1 MLYLLL
7 EQPIWFAFVILLVV
21 IIIVYNKVSQRLA
34 RLSREVD
41 QLQLKLSQYEY
52 HRAAQDV
59 QPATTSLNSLAA
71 SQHSVK
77 FTPVFTPLL
86 VPPFLPSFLASVM
99 EETLTLNQTSTP
111 EDKAPFEQW
120 LTSTLPSPSSDPSGD
135 SQSAPTMDSPTES
148 ITPQSTQQPTPVTN
162 PPMEPDERSL
172 PIVTSLFKS
181 VQNWFMG
188 GNLVVRV
195 GVIVL
200 LIGVVLL
207 LRLLSEY
214 IEIPIGLKLGGIVIA
229 GLALAGL
236 GLKLAKKRFA
246 YGITLQGTGL
256 SIAYLTTFFA
266 YDVYRVIPSLPSF
279 AALAILSAVTIGLAV
294 RQNAFPLALLAF
306 SGGFFA
312 PLLTSTETGSL
323 VMLFSYYLLLNVAI
337 AITAHYRTWKVLN
350 LLGAGV
356 TFGLAYYWG
365 LTENLSA
372 ELQSQRWALVLIT
385 ALHWVLYLFIVIRYA
400 QQIIAYNSKSAAP
413 TVSSQASH
421 LPAAQLNH
429 SLYVFPIDIGLL
441 FSVPLLAFGIFN
453 VLLDGITHALTLT
466 SALFAT
472 IYLVLS
478 WLFIRRSQQYA
489 LVTEGMLALGLGFLA
504 LTVPLA
510 MDAEWIAMGW
520 AIQGLALVWFGR
532 RSLRA
537 WSVWLGV
544 LLQLIGVV
552 ILLPDLVINLDSTLT
567 ELPTLALSLSALS
580 ALASMFILRA
590 SNSPIVLSQDLEQ
603 SDPASDPASE
613 PALATNELPKLAR
626 ALGVSQHAAQQRLT
640 SINSQSAAF
649 KSLWQSPVLITLL
662 TFITAC
668 WSLFVL
674 SLNLEQWLEL
684 WFKDGHL
691 ATSMLI
697 AMATLGCLIGYWL
710 IDRLYHWP
718 EIRKF
723 SHAPLLLFYF
733 MLVIQ
738 LPQHVEFHQQWS
750 ALHWT
755 IFIAL
760 IIGWLVVGQLWL
772 KTWHS
777 HRTLSRF
784 DSATWL
790 GTGVL
795 VLAAAIHYGLPA
807 SHGVV
812 TILIPVAVML
822 IGFWLSYRYYSAQV
836 NTSYEA
842 TTSLFHSQ
850 SQPLYWFDWQTALL
864 DCARVFVPLTLSWV
878 VITNWY
884 YDGEVWGLPY
894 IPTINLYDLTLGL
907 VLLYGFGLNYFNQSR
922 SKALLPIAHQKEGY
936 RNNTGNFLLI
946 ILGLIG
952 FWVVSSMLIRTLHTY
967 AGTPLWHRGAWDSE
981 QVQTGLT
988 ILWTLLALVATIIA
1002 SRHWLRALWFMG
1014 IGLLG
1019 LVVLKLVVVD
1029 LSQTEAIWRVVSFIG
1044 AGSLILLIGYLAP
1057 LPPEQKDEGDNSE
1070 TVANED

>member
-21 IIIVYNKVSQRLA
+21 SITVYSKVSQRLDK
-34 RLSREVD
+34 LSREVD
-41 QLQLKLSQYEY
+41 QLQRE
-52 HRAAQDV
+52 
-59 QPATTSLNSLAA
+59 LNTYKDNAHPSSSSAVTP
-71 SQHSVK
+71 ST
-77 FTPVFTPLL
+77 FTPSATSSAPTKTSSNTFETKPR
-86 VPPFLPSFLASVM
+86 P
-99 EETLTLNQTSTP
+99 ETLTKTETLSPEARAVTAPTLSTTSSRDDIAILNSASDPTGMS
-111 EDKAPFEQW
+111 
-120 LTSTLPSPSSDPSGD
+120 SSDINAALEQPISKD
-135 SQSAPTMDSPTES
+135 TLASQSAGESP
-148 ITPQSTQQPTPVTN
+148 
-162 PPMEPDERSL
+162 PPIMEPDERSL
-172 PIVTSLFKS
+172 PIVTSLLKS

-256 SIAYLTTFFA
+256 SIAYLTTYFA

-279 AALAILSAVTIGLAV
+279 AALAALSAVTIGLAV

-312 PLLTSTETGSL
+312 PLLTSSETGSL

-372 ELQSQRWALVLIT
+372 ELQSQRWTLVLIT
-385 ALHWVLYLFIVIRYA
+385 ALHWLLYLFIVIRYA
-400 QQIIAYNSKSAAP
+400 QQIIAHNSKSAAR
-413 TVSSQASH
+413 TILSQASH

-429 SLYVFPIDIGLL
+429 RLYVFPIDIGLL
-441 FSVPLLAFGIFN
+441 FSVPLLTFGIFN

-472 IYLVLS
+472 VYLALS

-489 LVTEGMLALGLGFLA
+489 LITEGMLALGLGFLA

-510 MDAEWIAMGW
+510 LDAEWIAMGW

-537 WSVWLGV
+537 WSAWFGV
-544 LLQLIGVV
+544 LLQLIGVA

-567 ELPTLALSLSALS
+567 EQPTLALSLSALS
-580 ALASMFILRA
+580 GLASMFILRA
-590 SNSPIVLSQDLEQ
+590 SNSPIVLSQDSEQ
-603 SDPASDPASE
+603 PDPASDPASD

-626 ALGVSQHAAQQRLT
+626 ALGVRQHAAQQWLT
-640 SINSQSAAF
+640 GINSQSVAF
-649 KSLWQSPVLITLL
+649 KALWQSPILITLL
-662 TFITAC
+662 TCITAC

-674 SLNLEQWLEL
+674 GLDLDQWLKL
-684 WFKDGHL
+684 WFKDAHV

-697 AMATLGCLIGYWL
+697 AMASLGCLIGYWL
-710 IDRLYHWP
+710 IDRLYSWH
-718 EIRKF
+718 EIGKF
-723 SHAPLLLFYF
+723 SHAALLLFYL

-738 LPQHVEFHQQWS
+738 LPQQGEFHQQWS

-755 IFIAL
+755 VFIAL

-777 HRTLSRF
+777 HRTLSRS

-795 VLAAAIHYGLPA
+795 VLAAAVHYGLPA
-807 SHGVV
+807 SHGTM

-822 IGFWLSYRYYSAQV
+822 VGFWLSYRYYSAQV
-836 NTSYEA
+836 NTSHEA
-842 TTSLFHSQ
+842 TISLFHCQ
-850 SQPLYWFDWQTALL
+850 RQPLCWFDWQSALL
-864 DCARVFVPLTLSWV
+864 DCARVFVPLTLCWV

-894 IPTINLYDLTLGL
+894 IPIINLYDITLGA
-907 VLLYGFGLNYFNQSR
+907 VLLYEFGLNYLNQYHS
-922 SKALLPIAHQKEGY
+922 SLLNQRQGY
-936 RNNTGNFLLI
+936 RNNTGNLLLSV
-946 ILGLIG
+946 LGLIG
-952 FWVVSSMLIRTLHTY
+952 FWVVSSMLVRTLHTY
-967 AGTPLWHRGAWDSE
+967 AGTPLWYRGAWDSE

-988 ILWTLLALVATIIA
+988 IIWTLLALVATIIA

-1019 LVVLKLVVVD
+1019 IVVLKLVAVD

-1057 LPPEQKDEGDNSE
+1057 LPPEQKDDGDNSE